1 MSGKTYY
8 IDNNGLL
15 HLIKKK
21 VRIDAN
27 GVPTQIK
34 KKFFEGKNT
43 FSSSHIVKYHVNVN
57 DVRDIEVDDGGDA
70 ILWAPTPAISGWIF
84 VGWRED
90 EEADPTVLD
99 HKTVEVDGLHLYA
112 VFKKNI
118 TITLQGGSS
127 AITNTGVRYHNN
139 SNDESPV
146 ITLSTS
152 ALTGWNLIG
161 YRNDMTATS
170 AVDYTAGQSYTFD
183 ESKTIYAVFSRTI
196 TLSYN
201 GNGATGGST
210 AAQTGT
216 QYYNNGYYGNPSI
229 TLRANGF
236 TRANSVSG
244 TEYSYT
250 FTGWNLGAAGA
261 TITISD
267 NTTALAQWRATPT
280 GRVFMVYNGAIQPG
294 FSFVNRNGTTY
305 TQTAVFTMQSSS
317 SSDFIRLTTNLK
329 ATYPN
334 KTVYVQTSYTES
346 VGYYGKFPGVP
357 LLLLIS
363 GDMGYESHSMSNTP
377 NFPDTNISSNGGT
390 VAVATNSTNTTVHHN
405 GDHVANYLGMSGYLF
420 NDGGTRTITI
430 HNMWVQ

>member
-8 IDNNGLL
+8 IDNNGLR

-21 VRIDAN
+21 IRIDAN

-43 FSSSHIVKYHVNVN
+43 FSSSHIVKYHVDVD

-146 ITLSTS
+146 ITLGTS
-152 ALTGWNLIG
+152 AITGWNIVG

-183 ESKTIYAVFSRTI
+183 ESKTIYAVFSRTL

-216 QYYNNGYYGNPSI
+216 QYYNNGYYVNPTFTIRS
-229 TLRANGF
+229 NGYSRTDYRF
-236 TRANSVSG
+236 DYWNTGSTSG
-244 TEYSYT
+244 TAR
-250 FTGWNLGAAGA
+250 NAG
-261 TITISD
+261 TNIEISD
-267 NTTALAQWRATPT
+267 NTAMYAHWTYVATRSFSTSGTSIYAWYTTIWTSPISFNNLSMSFNGFD
-280 GRVFMVYNGAIQPG
+280 GRYWPQLSGEDWYVRVGGVEYAMSGSGTSVSLN
-294 FSFVNRNGTTY
+294 VNRSFPAGT
-305 TQTAVFTMQSSS
+305 AIEVKNVKVSWGP
-317 SSDFIRLTTNLK
+317 
-329 ATYPN
+329 A
-334 KTVYVQTSYTES
+334 YVGNYS
-346 VGYYGKFPGVP
+346 
-357 LLLLIS
+357 
-363 GDMGYESHSMSNTP
+363 
-377 NFPDTNISSNGGT
+377 GT
-390 VAVATNSTNTTVHHN
+390 VS
-405 GDHVANYLGMSGYLF
+405 
-420 NDGGTRTITI
+420 
-430 HNMWVQ
+430 Q